1 MVDYS
6 RWDKIIEEEEKAE
19 QSQKLTNDLLKI
31 QQEKP
36 EAIQKMREDL
46 EKIKNNALKT
56 KEEQGRLR
64 SKSPSIKDMKK
75 TFNSQADV
83 MRNEL
88 ERLRR
93 EQEKMDEKQ
102 RELERLASAG
112 DGASI
117 LNFFKQQGLSREDM
131 QRMLGGSNDDS
142 KAVIKKSQKSNVK
155 LDPEKEKQIEKSLQ
169 VAEEVSAIVTGDEH
183 IIKEKVEAIGKMKEK
198 EKRVIQIV
206 IPEYIQKIRK
216 KKNEVVITVKLPKLN
231 NAQNCLLDVSESQF
245 RLKAKILNN
254 TGKSDEY
261 ANEEYL
267 LNFELKQ
274 KVIADSTKAKW
285 IKKES
290 SLKVTLPIA

>member
-64 SKSPSIKDMKK
+64 SKSPSIKEMKK